1 MRFKKMVSMLLA
13 ASMCAGALSGCAGS
27 SKGGSETTAQQ
38 ETAGE
43 SSAAETKEKKT
54 AGALKE
60 GGDLK
65 IAIPQFQKTFFM
77 PQSTSTGDWFA
88 AEPVLEQLGRSDEE
102 GN

>member
-43 SSAAETKEKKT
+43 SSAA
-54 AGALKE
+54 
-60 GGDLK
+60 
-65 IAIPQFQKTFFM
+65 
-77 PQSTSTGDWFA
+77 
-88 AEPVLEQLGRSDEE
+88 
-102 GN
+102 